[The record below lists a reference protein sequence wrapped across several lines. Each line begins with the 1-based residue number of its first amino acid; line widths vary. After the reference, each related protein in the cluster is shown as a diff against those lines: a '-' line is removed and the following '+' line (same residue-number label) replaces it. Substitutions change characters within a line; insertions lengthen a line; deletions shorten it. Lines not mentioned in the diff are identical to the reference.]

1 VEESASVDEVRLQPF
16 SHGGDCGDL
25 GIEDAPAACKEL
37 LGIERVSHARMI
49 ARRLAK
55 PRSAAPNRLISRTRS
70 GFLSSMNATEVQ
82 RLIEAGLPGARV
94 QVMSDDDTHFEAVI
108 VAEQFAGKRMIQR
121 HQLVYATL
129 GARMGREIHA
139 LSIQAL
145 TPDEAG
151 ASS

>member
-1 VEESASVDEVRLQPF
+1 
-16 SHGGDCGDL
+16 
-25 GIEDAPAACKEL
+25 
-37 LGIERVSHARMI
+37 
-49 ARRLAK
+49 
-55 PRSAAPNRLISRTRS
+55 
-70 GFLSSMNATEVQ
+70 MNATEVQ